1 MSELQLTRFEL
12 QRYARD
18 YGIGTVAMDGV
29 SVDPIA
35 TMFCRPEWASDFTAA
50 HELMAMDAQPG
61 LVTAPSGAAG
71 PAFLFAQ
78 IDPVILEIRTAPNE
92 ATSIF
97 PERAAGS
104 WIDETWIFPVV
115 EHTGEVTAYGDE
127 NEGGMA
133 SVNTNFETRQSFVYQ
148 IMMQYGDR
156 EVARAGRAKIGWVNE
171 LRASAAM
178 LLGKADN
185 LFYFRGVQG
194 LANYGI
200 QNDPNLYPS
209 IAPAP
214 KANGGLGW
222 LTASGAPNA
231 TANEIYADIQALVN
245 QAIAQGGG
253 QITPKSKFVLALSPR
268 SEGALT
274 ATNSFA
280 VNVMQLLEKNYPNMK
295 IVAAVQYGA
304 LSAQNTQGLATGEMV
319 QLVAVDAT
327 GQDTGWTAFN
337 AKMMAGPIIRRE
349 TSYRQKLWS
358 GTWGAILRQP
368 FAISSMIGV

>member
-12 QRYARD
+12 ERYARD

-35 TMFCRPEWASDFTAA
+35 QVFCRPEWASDFNTA

-61 LVTAPSGAAG
+61 LITTPSGAAG

-92 ATSIF
+92 ATNIL

-127 NEGGMA
+127 NEGGLA
-133 SVNTNFETRQSFVYQ
+133 SANTNFETRQSFVYQ

-185 LFYFRGVQG
+185 LFYLRGIAG

-200 QNDPNLYPS
+200 QNDPNLLPS

-222 LTASGAPNA
+222 LTSSGAPNA
-231 TANEIYADIQALVN
+231 TPNEIYADVQSLWN
-245 QAIAQGGG
+245 QLIAQGGG
-253 QITPKSKFVLALSPR
+253 QITTKSKAVLVFSPA
-268 SEGALT
+268 SDGALT
-274 ATNSFA
+274 ATNSFS
-280 VNVMQLLEKNYPNMK
+280 VNVPQLIEKNYPNMK
-295 IVAAVQYGA
+295 IVSAVQYGL
-304 LSAQNTQGLATGEMV
+304 LSAQNTQGLATGNMM
-319 QLVAVDAT
+319 QLIALDPT
-327 GQDTGWTAFN
+327 GQDTGWTAFS

-349 TSYRQKLWS
+349 TSYRQKMWS
-358 GTWGAILRQP
+358 GTWGAINRQP
-368 FAISSMIGV
+368 FAYASMIGI